1 MSGDPLIFIGR
12 TKWRDMDRPF
22 GLRRGDR
29 RAHMYVI
36 GKTGTG
42 KSSLLEAMIR
52 QDILAGNG
60 VSVFDPHG
68 DLAERLNEWIPA
80 ARRPDLIYLNVP
92 DPEQRFGFNPLQ
104 GVPPLRRSLAAN
116 GIVESLK
123 KLFDDAWGVRLEYIL
138 RSALLLL
145 LEQPQATLAD
155 VMRLFHEKEFR
166 KEAAERST
174 NEQVRR
180 FWLVE
185 FERYGKR
192 RAEAVTPIE
201 NKLGSF
207 LVDPFVSR
215 ILTVSES
222 TFQPREVMDGGKVLL
237 VNLAKGKI
245 GEAPAMLFGGLLVT
259 MLGLA
264 GLERADAPQAERRD
278 FFVYLDEFQTFT
290 TLALVN
296 MLAELRKYSV
306 GLILA
311 NQFTD
316 QIDVEVRNA
325 ILGNIGTLVV
335 FRVGSIDAERLV
347 KELLP
352 KLDPYELTLLPN
364 RMFWIRPLV
373 KGQSTEA
380 FTGETIT
387 IRPGRYDDRMPQPQ
401 PPAPPLARKPEPQPF
416 EPEDLGD

>member
-1 MSGDPLIFIGR
+1 MSTEPLIFIGR
-12 TKWRDMDRPF
+12 TKWRDLKKPF
-22 GLRRGDR
+22 GLRPGDR

-42 KSSLLEAMIR
+42 KSSLLESLIR

-60 VSVFDPHG
+60 LALFDPHG
-68 DLAERLNEWIPA
+68 DLAERVNAWFPES
-80 ARRPDLIYLNVP
+80 RRSDLIYLDVP
-92 DPEQRFGFNPLQ
+92 NPEQPFGFNPLED
-104 GVPPLRRSLAAN
+104 VAPLRRSLAAN
-116 GIVESLK
+116 GIVETLK

-145 LEQPQATLAD
+145 MELPEATLSD
-155 VMRLFHEKEFR
+155 VVRLFHEKEFR
-166 KEAAERST
+166 KEAVSRST

-180 FWLVE
+180 FFTSE
-185 FERYGKR
+185 FEKYGKKR
-192 RAEAVTPIE
+192 PEAVAPIE
-201 NKLGSF
+201 NKLGSL

-215 ILTVSES
+215 ILTVRKS
-222 TFQPREVMDGGKVLL
+222 TFHPREVMDSGKVLI

-264 GLERADAPQAERRD
+264 GLARADMPQGGRRD
-278 FFVYLDEFQTFT
+278 FFMYLDEFQTFT

-296 MLAELRKYSV
+296 MLAELRKY
-306 GLILA
+306 GLGLVLA
-311 NQFTD
+311 NQFLD
-316 QIDVEVRNA
+316 QIDHEVRSA
-325 ILGNIGTLVV
+325 ILGNAGTLVV
-335 FRVGSIDAERLV
+335 FRVGAADAETLV

-352 KLDPYELTLLPN
+352 DLDPYELTLLPN

-373 KGQSTEA
+373 AGQSVEA

-387 IRPGRYDDRMPQPQ
+387 LRR
-401 PPAPPLARKPEPQPF
+401 ARS
-416 EPEDLGD
+416 G

>member
-1 MSGDPLIFIGR
+1 MTDDPLIFIGR
-12 TKWRDMDRPF
+12 VKWRDRRKPF

-60 VSVFDPHG
+60 VAVFDPHG
-68 DLAERLNEWIPA
+68 DLAERLVEWMPA
-80 ARRPDLIYLNVP
+80 SRKADLVYLNVP
-92 DPEQRFGFNPLQ
+92 DPEQPFGFNPLER
-104 GVPPLRRSLAAN
+104 VPPLRRPLAAN
-116 GIVESLK
+116 GIVEAMK

-145 LEQPQATLAD
+145 LEQPEATLAD
-155 VMRLFHEKEFR
+155 VVRLFHDKEYR
-166 KEAAERST
+166 KGAAERVT
-174 NEQVRR
+174 NEQVRQ
-180 FWLVE
+180 FWTVE
-185 FERYGKR
+185 FEKLGRR
-192 RAEAVTPIE
+192 RAEVVAPIE

-215 ILTVSES
+215 ILTVPKS
-222 TFQPREVMDGGKVLL
+222 TFHPREVMDEGKVLI

-264 GLERADAPQAERRD
+264 GLARADVPQKERRD
-278 FFVYLDEFQTFT
+278 FFIYLDEFQTFT

-296 MLAELRKYSV
+296 MLAELRKY
-306 GLILA
+306 GLGLVLA
-311 NQFTD
+311 NQFMD
-316 QIDVEVRNA
+316 QIEVEVRNA
-325 ILGNIGTLVV
+325 LLGNVGTLVV
-335 FRVGSIDAERLV
+335 FRVGSVDAERLV

-352 KLDPYELTLLPN
+352 LLDPYELTLLPN

-373 KGQSTEA
+373 SGESKEA

-387 IRPGRYDDRMPQPQ
+387 IKPGKHDERV
-401 PPAPPLARKPEPQPF
+401 PEPPPPF
-416 EPEDLGD
+416 VPSEPEAFDAEDLGD